1 MPTVTALLT
10 GLSSPVSAFVLW
22 VSPFSF
28 ILAAPSVKQHC
39 KEERIRIL
47 PQWCG
52 RLVKSRKLLFQI
64 IVIKG
69 GCMSYWIMG
78 CTLLNQRLIPV
89 LMVHTLYSCKKTTT
103 AQIILCARV
112 KKFSEHQINYIT
124 IENES
129 LALFLERQHF
139 EVYVRS
145 SSPTVYGIHRPSA
158 CFPILD
164 AY

>member
-1 MPTVTALLT
+1 MRLMIHSFYSLPPFHDVQAWITFFNIWKLHLD
-10 GLSSPVSAFVLW
+10 FW

-39 KEERIRIL
+39 KEERIRVL

-52 RLVKSRKLLFQI
+52 RPVKSRKLLFQI

-89 LMVHTLYSCKKTTT
+89 LMVHTLYSCKKTTCVHVLRNSMNT
-103 AQIILCARV
+103 KLII
-112 KKFSEHQINYIT
+112 
-124 IENES
+124 S
-129 LALFLERQHF
+129 LLKMNL
-139 EVYVRS
+139 
-145 SSPTVYGIHRPSA
+145 
-158 CFPILD
+158 
-164 AY
+164 

>member
-1 MPTVTALLT
+1 
-10 GLSSPVSAFVLW
+10 
-22 VSPFSF
+22 
-28 ILAAPSVKQHC
+28 
-39 KEERIRIL
+39 
-47 PQWCG
+47 
-52 RLVKSRKLLFQI
+52 
-64 IVIKG
+64 
-69 GCMSYWIMG
+69 MG

-112 KKFSEHQINYIT
+112 KKFNEHQINYIT

-145 SSPTVYGIHRPSA
+145 SSPTALHAG
-158 CFPILD
+158 
-164 AY
+164 